1 MTQEAPLSNEHIRN
15 TVRAFILRTFLT
27 STDAE
32 RLTDGV
38 SLERSHIVDSTGML
52 ELIVFLERTF
62 SITIA
67 VDDAVPEN
75 LDSVDAIVAF
85 VARLLQAR

>member
-1 MTQEAPLSNEHIRN
+1 MPKAVRLSDKQIRD
-15 TVRAFILRTFLT
+15 TVRTFILRTFLAP
-27 STDAE
+27 AE
-32 RLTDGV
+32 ADRLTDDV

-62 SITIA
+62 SLHVA

-75 LDSVDAIVAF
+75 LDSLDAIGAF
-85 VARLLQAR
+85 VSRTLKHP